1 MSLPSPPSGDAPR
14 GLTAVE
20 FQGLRD
26 MPPEAEWFANLGSIA
41 TRRAYQADLR
51 DFMTFAG
58 ISRPEAFRDITRAHV
73 LAWRKDLEARGL
85 AGATIRRKL
94 AALGSLYAYLCERH
108 AVATSPVAGVRR
120 PRSDSHEGKTP
131 ALGDAQARTLLD
143 TPDPATLKGLRDRAI
158 VAVLLHH
165 GLRRAEL
172 CALRVQDMQPR
183 RGIAHLRVHGK
194 GGKIRHLPLHPAAAD
209 RIHAYLERAGH
220 GASPAAP
227 LFQALRGA
235 RRPDR
240 GLSGDGVRRIVAS
253 HAIAARIEVLGLGVH
268 GLRATA
274 ATNALE
280 HGADIAQ
287 VQDWLGHASVAT
299 TRKYDR
305 RGRRPED
312 SPTFKVRY

>member
-1 MSLPSPPSGDAPR
+1 MSNLPALTPESR
-14 GLTAVE
+14 TLTAAE

-26 MPPEAEWFANLGSIA
+26 MPPEAEWFANLGSAA

-51 DFMTFAG
+51 DFMSFAG
-58 ISRPEAFRDITRAHV
+58 IDQPEAFRAITRAHV
-73 LAWRKDLEARGL
+73 LAWRKALEARGL

-120 PRSDSHEGKTP
+120 PRNDSHEGKTP
-131 ALGDAQARTLLD
+131 ALGDAQARALLD
-143 TPDPATLKGLRDRAI
+143 TPDAATLKGLRDRAI

-172 CALRVQDMQPR
+172 CALRVQDLQSR
-183 RGIAHLRVHGK
+183 RGVAHLRVHGR
-194 GGKIRHLPLHPAAAD
+194 GAKIRHLPLHPAAAD
-209 RIHAYLERAGH
+209 RIHAYLEQAGH
-220 GASPAAP
+220 GTSPAAP

-235 RRPDR
+235 RRADR
-240 GLSGDGVRRIVAS
+240 GLSGDGVRRIVAG
-253 HAIAARIEVLGLGVH
+253 HAAAARIEVAGLGVH

-299 TRKYDR
+299 TRLYDR